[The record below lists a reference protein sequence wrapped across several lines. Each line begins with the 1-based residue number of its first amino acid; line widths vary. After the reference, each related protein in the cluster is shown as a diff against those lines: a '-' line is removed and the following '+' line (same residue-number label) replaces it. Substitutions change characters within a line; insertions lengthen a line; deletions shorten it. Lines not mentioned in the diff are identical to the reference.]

1 MYRLTLNSEADL
13 ELRVLSAAPVLLHL
27 VCTVLGSSTG
37 FMHAVQELYQ
47 LSYTSISVWLRNSGD
62 SFVTS
67 ETGKS

>member
-13 ELRVLSAAPVLLHL
+13 EFRVLSAAPVLLHL
-27 VCTVLGSSTG
+27 VCIVLGSSTG

-47 LSYTSISVWLRNSGD
+47 LSYTSMWLRNSGD
-62 SFVTS
+62 LFVTS